1 MGVRCIK
8 QRPNKH
14 HIIPFWYNII
24 LRITAHTMLAESTKM
39 KTATMSPSIPVSSH
53 LAPSLPG
60 SGQEAHCTCD
70 HVTRTGAKPN
80 PVWRKVSHARKIRSC
95 EGQQT
100 VGWTMQLVIYIVSN
114 NKSVQ
119 ISIIKF
125 WRVWLH
131 KRSDTCQVMWP
142 CGVWGLGWAWR
153 LSL

>member
-1 MGVRCIK
+1 
-8 QRPNKH
+8 
-14 HIIPFWYNII
+14 
-24 LRITAHTMLAESTKM
+24 
-39 KTATMSPSIPVSSH
+39 MSPSIPVSSH

-70 HVTRTGAKPN
+70 HVTRTGAKTN

-114 NKSVQ
+114 NKSVVQ

-125 WRVWLH
+125 WRAWRH
-131 KRSDTCQVMWP
+131 KRSDTCQLTWP
-142 CGVWGLGWAWR
+142 CGVWGLGMTSELVIEIGFFWFGKMYRVDNYPRYILDNYSVPKWTNCT
-153 LSL
+153 LVFPTP